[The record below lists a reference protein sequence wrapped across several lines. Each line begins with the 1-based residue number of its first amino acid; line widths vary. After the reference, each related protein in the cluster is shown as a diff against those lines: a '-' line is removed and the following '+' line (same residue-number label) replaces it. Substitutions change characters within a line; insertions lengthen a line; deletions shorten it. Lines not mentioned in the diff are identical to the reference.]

1 MTYIHRKKILTELV
15 QSNDIVNLI
24 ISYIQIPKY
33 DKWMHS
39 VIMDDIK
46 YHKQCMDFEL
56 YDTFSHMD
64 NIQYVSNFLNDSRKY
79 MFLENDIP

>member
-1 MTYIHRKKILTELV
+1 MSYKIRIDILTELV
-15 QSNDIVNLI
+15 QSNDIVELI
-24 ISYIQIPKY
+24 ILYIPTPKY
-33 DKWMHS
+33 NKWMHS

-64 NIQYVSNFLNDSRKY
+64 NIQYVSIFLNDSRKY